1 MRINSSHSKLPRKK
15 HAVTD
20 MLLTKIKMSAVVAVG
35 AVNLHQPLKHSPEQ
49 ETAKTLR
56 IE

>member
-1 MRINSSHSKLPRKK
+1 MRINGGHSKLLRKK

-20 MLLTKIKMSAVVAVG
+20 MLFTEIKMSAVVAVG

-56 IE
+56 TE